1 MPITDLLADLGVLP
15 LRAIAFQ
22 SLLLMVA
29 ITLEAAILRQRLR
42 VGYQTSM
49 QYAAT
54 LNLLATSL
62 GWLIFLT
69 LESLLPSDLRTQVIS
84 YVLFKRF
91 YANFWDDKIPV
102 LLVIAGIVC
111 FFATFWVKL
120 QGLNLLLIML
130 GRGPIS
136 PQNDPALSSRQ
147 ELYTLARKGDY
158 GGSQRGGYSPH
169 TLAVLEANALSF
181 TAILILLLLQ
191 QAAGVR
197 S

>member
-1 MPITDLLADLGVLP
+1 MPITDLLADFGVLP

-22 SLLLMVA
+22 SLLLLVA
-29 ITLEAAILRQRLR
+29 IALEAVILRQRLK

-62 GWLIFLT
+62 GWLLFLT
-69 LESLLPSDLRTQVIS
+69 LESMLPAELRTQIIS
-84 YVLFKRF
+84 YVLFNRF
-91 YANFWDDKIPV
+91 YGNFWGDKIPV
-102 LLVIAGIVC
+102 LLVVAGIVC

-120 QGLNLLLIML
+120 QGLNFLMILL
-130 GRGPIS
+130 GQGPIAAEGNQV
-136 PQNDPALSSRQ
+136 PPSRK
-147 ELYTLARKGDY
+147 ERYNLARRGQS
-158 GGSQRGGYSPH
+158 GSQRGGASPY

-197 S
+197 Q

>member
-1 MPITDLLADLGVLP
+1 MPITDLLADFGVLP

-22 SLLLMVA
+22 TVLLLVA
-29 ITLEAAILRQRLR
+29 IALEAAILRQRLK

-54 LNLLATSL
+54 LNLLATSV
-62 GWLIFLT
+62 GWLVFLT
-69 LESLLPSDLRTQVIS
+69 LESFLPEELRTQIIS
-84 YVLFKRF
+84 YVLFNRF
-91 YANFWDDKIPV
+91 YGNFWGDSITV
-102 LLVIAGIVC
+102 LVVIAGMVS

-120 QGLNLLLIML
+120 QGLNLLLLLL
-130 GRGPIS
+130 GRA
-136 PQNDPALSSRQ
+136 PAKTKADIPTESRL
-147 ELYTLARKGDY
+147 ERYTMARSGKYGD
-158 GGSQRGGYSPH
+158 QRSGYSPL

-191 QAAGVR
+191 EAAGVR